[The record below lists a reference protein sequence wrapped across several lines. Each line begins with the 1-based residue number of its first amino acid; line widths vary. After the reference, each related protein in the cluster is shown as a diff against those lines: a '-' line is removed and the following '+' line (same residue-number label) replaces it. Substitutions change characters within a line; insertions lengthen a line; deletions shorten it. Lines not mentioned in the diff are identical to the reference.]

1 MNVLLILIDTL
12 RADHLGCYGYRYD
25 TTPHLD
31 RLAAEGVLFE
41 NCFAPGIPTLPA
53 HTTIYTG
60 RHPIAHN
67 IVSHGGEA
75 DLDEA
80 IPVFPELLQAAGY
93 TTTAAVDN
101 LVDLKPWL
109 GRGYDAYLNPAARH
123 RLGLLV
129 SCEEINGAAIH
140 WLKEQGH
147 RSSPPLRRGLRS
159 RGGFFLF
166 LHYWEPHTPYLPPE
180 RFRQFYDGDP
190 FDPTNQTLAGMEAHP
205 LGQVWRE
212 TWFPKLGGHV
222 TDGEYIRS
230 LYDGEVRHADEGV
243 GTLLA
248 ALERLGLAE
257 DTLVIVTSD
266 HGETFYERGIF
277 FDHHGLYDEN
287 IRVPLL
293 LRWPGHLPAG
303 RRVPH
308 LVQHLDLAPTIL
320 TAAGLDIPPEME
332 GHDLGPLA
340 RGDCGLRIANCELR
354 IDRTPGNPQSAI
366 RNPQSA
372 IRNPQVDRVVCVEST
387 WQCKW
392 ALRTLTHKF
401 ILAREPDFY
410 GTPPRELYD
419 LQADPGERHNLVD
432 AEPARSARMEAELEG
447 WIAHR
452 LTELGRDVDP
462 VVAQGLTLGRRW
474 RDAREGKGQEGE

>member
-1 MNVLLILIDTL
+1 MNIVLIVVDTL
-12 RADHLGCYGYRYD
+12 RADHLGCYGYPYE
-25 TTPHLD
+25 TTPYLD

-41 NCFAPGIPTLPA
+41 SCFAPGIPTLPA
-53 HTTIYTG
+53 HTTLYTG

-67 IVSHGGEA
+67 IVSHGGDV

-80 IPVFPELLQAAGY
+80 IVVFPELLQREGFA
-93 TTTAAVDN
+93 TTAAVDN
-101 LVDLKPWL
+101 LVSLKPWL
-109 GRGYDAYLNPAARH
+109 ARGYDAYLNPAAQRP
-123 RLGLLV
+123 LELLV
-129 SCEEINGAAIH
+129 SCEEINGAAVK
-140 WLKEQGH
+140 WLKNRDG
-147 RSSPPLRRGLRS
+147 RP
-159 RGGFFLF
+159 FFLF

-180 RFRQFYDGDP
+180 RFRIFYQGDP
-190 FDPTNQTLAGMEAHP
+190 FDPANQTLAGMEAHP
-205 LGQVWRE
+205 LGQLWRQI
-212 TWFPKLGGHV
+212 WFPKLGGHV
-222 TDGEYIRS
+222 TDGDYIRS

-243 GTLLA
+243 GAFLQ

-277 FDHHGLYDEN
+277 FDHHGLYEEN

-320 TAAGLDIPPEME
+320 SAAGIQAPPEME
-332 GHDLGPLA
+332 GQDLGPLA
-340 RGDCGLRIANCELR
+340 RGEA
-354 IDRTPGNPQSAI
+354 DRS
-366 RNPQSA
+366 RW
-372 IRNPQVDRVVCVEST
+372 DRVVCVEST

-419 LQADPGERHNLVD
+419 LQADPGERHNLV
-432 AEPARSARMEAELEG
+432 ASEPERAAQMEAELEG
-447 WIAHR
+447 WIAAR
-452 LTELGRDVDP
+452 LAELGRDVDP
-462 VVAQGLTLGRRW
+462 VVAQGLSLGRRW
-474 RDAREGKGQEGE
+474 KEGQK

>member
-1 MNVLLILIDTL
+1 MNVVLIVIDTL
-12 RADHLGCYGYRYD
+12 RADHLGCYGYSYN

-31 RLAAEGVLFE
+31 RLASEGVLFE

-53 HTTIYTG
+53 HATLYTG

-67 IVSHGGEA
+67 IVSHGGEV

-80 IPVFPELLQAAGY
+80 IVVFPELLQQAGFA
-93 TTTAAVDN
+93 TTAAVDN
-101 LVDLKPWL
+101 LASLKPWMA
-109 GRGYDAYLNPAARH
+109 RGYDTYLNPAARH
-123 RLGLLV
+123 QLELLV
-129 SCEEINGAAIH
+129 SCEEINGAAVK
-140 WLKEQGH
+140 WLRQ
-147 RSSPPLRRGLRS
+147 RPARP
-159 RGGFFLF
+159 FFLF

-180 RFRQFYDGDP
+180 RYRNFYEGGDP
-190 FDPTNQTLAGMEAHP
+190 FDPGNRTLVGMEAHP
-205 LGQVWRE
+205 LGQLWRQ
-212 TWFPKLGGHV
+212 TWFPKLGGQV
-222 TDGEYIRS
+222 TDGDYIRS
-230 LYDGEVRHADEGV
+230 LYDGEVRHADEGI
-243 GTLLA
+243 GTFLQ

-320 TAAGLDIPPEME
+320 TAAGVRVPPEME

-340 RGDCGLRIANCELR
+340 RGETDAPLW
-354 IDRTPGNPQSAI
+354 
-366 RNPQSA
+366 
-372 IRNPQVDRVVCVEST
+372 DRVVCVEST

-419 LQADPGERHNLVD
+419 LRADPGERCNLVE
-432 AEPARSARMEAELEG
+432 AEPQRAAQMEAELEG
-447 WIAHR
+447 WIAAR
-452 LTELGRDVDP
+452 LAELGRDVDP
-462 VVAQGLTLGRRW
+462 VVAQGMTLGRRW
-474 RDAREGKGQEGE
+474 KEARA